1 MNKLTSGILIFF
13 AILLCGQVAHSQV
26 LTFDEILQQAIDHS
40 FDLKIG
46 NLDVEIGEQR
56 LAEARAMYLP
66 TLSMRLA
73 NEYLDDLSKDATGT
87 VAVGDTVISGNA
99 STYQDSFSLSAG
111 YLLYDFGARSLK
123 YQNAERDVQVARFLA
138 DQAFVDLKDQVLS
151 VYGRG
156 LILHKQLAA
165 WKILLVQRN
174 EVYRLTERLQA
185 AGTMGKVE
193 LGNAGI
199 LVAEAVQTLAAYQ
212 LELEGV
218 AQDLAFLSG
227 QTYEAR
233 GLEFADL
240 QPALLSEAQADVR
253 NSPEIKG
260 YAVQIEK
267 KKTEYQIASRAW
279 LPSLNLYSSYRLYG
293 NDPSSA
299 ADSFVGMKE
308 RNATV
313 GIVMD
318 VNLFNG
324 FSDQAKAERLLRELR
339 RLEVERDKKIADKER
354 LLKTLAQKAT
364 VYRQHADDWRSFQG
378 ALAEQGVMMERLAG
392 QQIIDRI
399 SFLEQQGKQLEKS
412 LDLQVKQVERDMNA
426 LQLQM
431 LALGAS

>member
-1 MNKLTSGILIFF
+1 
-13 AILLCGQVAHSQV
+13 
-26 LTFDEILQQAIDHS
+26 
-40 FDLKIG
+40 
-46 NLDVEIGEQR
+46 
-56 LAEARAMYLP
+56 MYLP

-73 NEYLDDLSKDATGT
+73 NEYLYDLSKDATGT
-87 VAVGDTVISGNA
+87 VAVGDTLISGNE

-111 YLLYDFGARSLK
+111 YLLYDFGTRSLK

-138 DQAFVDLKDQVLS
+138 DQALVDLKGQALA

-165 WKILLVQRN
+165 WRILLGQRN

-199 LVAEAVQTLAAYQ
+199 LVAEAVQTLASYQ

-227 QTYEAR
+227 QTYETL

-240 QPALLSEAQADVR
+240 QPAVLSEAQSDVR
-253 NSPEIKG
+253 NLPEIKG

-267 KKTEYQIASRAW
+267 KKTECQIARRAW
-279 LPSLNLYSSYRLYG
+279 LPNLNLYSSYHLYG

-299 ADSFVGMKE
+299 VDSFAGLRE

-324 FSDQAKAERLLRELR
+324 FSDRAKAERLQKELR
-339 RLEVERDKKIADKER
+339 RLEVEREKKIADKKR
-354 LLKTLAQKAT
+354 LVNTLAEKSAIYKQ
-364 VYRQHADDWRSFQG
+364 YADDWQSFRG
-378 ALAEQGVMMERLAG
+378 TLAEQGVMTERLAG
-392 QQIIDRI
+392 QQIINRV
-399 SFLEQQGKQLEKS
+399 SFLEQQGKQLEKA
-412 LDLQVKQVERDMNA
+412 LDLQVKQVEGDMNA

-431 LALGAS
+431 LAGAS